1 MNIKDYKNIYMVGIG
16 GISMSGIAE
25 ILNKWGF
32 KVSGSDS
39 TKSSQ
44 TEWLEKN
51 GIHVNIGQVR
61 ENITKDIDLVV
72 YTAAI
77 HEDNAELVRAKEL
90 GIPMEERGNFLGELT
105 KLFKDTIGVSGTH
118 GKTSTTSMISL
129 CFLEAGLDPS
139 IQVGAVL
146 KQIDGNYRVGNSD
159 YFIIEACEY
168 HESYLNFVQR
178 SAIVTN
184 IDDDHLDYFGN
195 INNIINSF
203 RRFTT
208 LLPEDG
214 ILVYNN
220 DDENT
225 LMAVK
230 DKEKKISYGIDNIS
244 SYMAKNIKYDKYGH
258 GIYDLY
264 IHNNYVT
271 EIHLGVSG
279 IHNIYNSL
287 AAIALCNQY
296 ISNIEVMKKALNN
309 YTGVGR
315 RFEFIGEYNK
325 ASVYDDYAHHPSEI
339 KTTVDSVK
347 KTEHKESWAVFQSH
361 TYSRTKDHLE
371 EFAKILSEFDH
382 IVIATIYPAREENIY
397 NVKEEDLVKLIK
409 ENGNQNVV
417 YIDDFN
423 KIVDYLK
430 ENVKEND
437 LVITIGAGNAN
448 KIGKMLVG

>member
-1 MNIKDYKNIYMVGIG
+1 MFTNKTIHMIGIG

-25 ILNKWGF
+25 ILLSFNCKITGY
-32 KVSGSDS
+32 DL
-39 TKSSQ
+39 
-44 TEWLEKN
+44 TETD
-51 GIHVNIGQVR
+51 
-61 ENITKDIDLVV
+61 ITKHLNDLGIKVNYKPNIENVEKADVIV

-77 HEDNAELVRAKEL
+77 PEDHEELVYAKENNKEL
-90 GIPMEERGNFLGELT
+90 YERSTFLGLLMKEYKNVLC
-105 KLFKDTIGVSGTH
+105 ISGTH
-118 GKTSTTSMISL
+118 GKSTTTGMVSSIFMEANLNPTIMIGAMLPIIGGNNHVGSKEYFIAES
-129 CFLEAGLDPS
+129 CEYVDSFLEFFPTSEIILD
-139 IQVGAVL
+139 
-146 KQIDGNYRVGNSD
+146 
-159 YFIIEACEY
+159 
-168 HESYLNFVQR
+168 
-178 SAIVTN
+178 

-203 RRFTT
+203 KRFTT

-287 AAIALCNQY
+287 AAIALSNQY
-296 ISNIEVMKKALNN
+296 ISDIEVMKKALNN

-371 EFAKILSEFDH
+371 EFANILSEFDH
-382 IVIATIYPAREENIY
+382 IVIATIYPAREKNIY
-397 NVKEEDLVKLIK
+397 NVKEEDLVRLIK

>member
-1 MNIKDYKNIYMVGIG
+1 MFTNKTIHMIGIG

-25 ILNKWGF
+25 ILLSFNCKITGYDLTE
-32 KVSGSDS
+32 SD
-39 TKSSQ
+39 
-44 TEWLEKN
+44 
-51 GIHVNIGQVR
+51 
-61 ENITKDIDLVV
+61 ITKHLNDIGIKVNYKPNIENVKNADIVV

-77 HEDNAELVRAKEL
+77 PEDHEELIYAKEHH
-90 GIPMEERGNFLGELT
+90 MELYERSTFLGLLM
-105 KLFKDTIGVSGTH
+105 KSYKNVLCISGTH
-118 GKTSTTSMISL
+118 GKSTTTGMVSSIFM
-129 CFLEAGLDPS
+129 EAGLNPT
-139 IQVGAVL
+139 IMIGAMLPLIGGNNHVGE
-146 KQIDGNYRVGNSD
+146 KE
-159 YFIIEACEY
+159 YFIAESCEY
-168 HESYLNFVQR
+168 VDSFLEFFPTSEIILD
-178 SAIVTN
+178 

-203 RRFTT
+203 KRFTT

-220 DDENT
+220 DDNNT

-230 DKEKKISYGIDNIS
+230 DKDKKISYGINNTS
-244 SYMAKNIKYDKYGH
+244 SYMAKNISYDKYGH

-264 IHNNYVT
+264 IDNKYVT
-271 EIHLGVSG
+271 DIHLGVSG

-287 AAIALCNQY
+287 AAIALSHQY
-296 ISNIEVMKKALNN
+296 INDIEVMKKALGN

-315 RFEFIGEYNK
+315 RFEHIGDYK
-325 ASVYDDYAHHPSEI
+325 GAYVYDDYAHHPSEI

-347 KTEHKESWAVFQSH
+347 NTEHNESWAVFQSH

-382 IVIATIYPAREENIY
+382 VIIATIYPAREENIY

-409 ENGNQNVV
+409 ENGNQNAI

>member
-1 MNIKDYKNIYMVGIG
+1 MFTNKTIHMIGIG

-25 ILNKWGF
+25 ILLSFNCKITGYDLTE
-32 KVSGSDS
+32 SD
-39 TKSSQ
+39 
-44 TEWLEKN
+44 
-51 GIHVNIGQVR
+51 
-61 ENITKDIDLVV
+61 ITKHLNDIGIKVTYEANIENVKNADIVV

-77 HEDNAELVRAKEL
+77 PEDHEELVYAKSHH
-90 GIPMEERGNFLGELT
+90 MEIYERSTFLGLLM
-105 KLFKDTIGVSGTH
+105 KQYKNVLCISGTH
-118 GKTSTTSMISL
+118 GKSTTTGMVSSIFM
-129 CFLEAGLDPS
+129 EAGLNPT
-139 IQVGAVL
+139 IMIGAMLPLIGGNNHVGG
-146 KQIDGNYRVGNSD
+146 KE
-159 YFIIEACEY
+159 YFIAESCEY
-168 HESYLNFVQR
+168 VDSFLEFFPTSEIILDV
-178 SAIVTN
+178 
-184 IDDDHLDYFGN
+184 DDDHLDYFGN
-195 INNIINSF
+195 IDNIINSF
-203 RRFTT
+203 KRFTT
-208 LLPEDG
+208 LLPDDG
-214 ILVYNN
+214 ILIYNN

-225 LMAVK
+225 LMAVR
-230 DKEKKISYGIDNIS
+230 DNTKKISYGINNIS

-279 IHNIYNSL
+279 IHNVYNSL
-287 AAIALCNQY
+287 AAIALSNQY
-296 ISNIEVMKKALNN
+296 ISDIEIMKKALSN

-315 RFEFIGEYNK
+315 RFEHIGTYNGCE
-325 ASVYDDYAHHPSEI
+325 VYDDYAHHPSEI

-382 IVIATIYPAREENIY
+382 VIIATIYPAREENIY

-430 ENVKEND
+430 ANVKEND
-437 LVITIGAGNAN
+437 LIITIGAGNAN

>member
-1 MNIKDYKNIYMVGIG
+1 MFTNKTIHMIGIG

-25 ILNKWGF
+25 ILLSFNCKITGY
-32 KVSGSDS
+32 DL
-39 TKSSQ
+39 
-44 TEWLEKN
+44 TETD
-51 GIHVNIGQVR
+51 
-61 ENITKDIDLVV
+61 ITKHLNDLGIKVNYEPNIENVEKADVIV

-77 HEDNAELVRAKEL
+77 PEDHEELVYAKENNKEL
-90 GIPMEERGNFLGELT
+90 YERSTFLGLLMKEYKNVLC
-105 KLFKDTIGVSGTH
+105 ISGTH
-118 GKTSTTSMISL
+118 GKSTTTGMVSSIFMEANLNPTIMIGAMLPIIGGNNHVGSKEYFIAES
-129 CFLEAGLDPS
+129 CEYVDSFLEFFPTSEIILD
-139 IQVGAVL
+139 
-146 KQIDGNYRVGNSD
+146 
-159 YFIIEACEY
+159 
-168 HESYLNFVQR
+168 
-178 SAIVTN
+178 

-203 RRFTT
+203 KRFTT

-287 AAIALCNQY
+287 AAIALSNQY
-296 ISNIEVMKKALNN
+296 ISDIEVMKKALNN

>member
-1 MNIKDYKNIYMVGIG
+1 MFTNKTIHMIGIG

-25 ILNKWGF
+25 ILLSFNCKITGYDITE
-32 KVSGSDS
+32 SD
-39 TKSSQ
+39 
-44 TEWLEKN
+44 
-51 GIHVNIGQVR
+51 
-61 ENITKDIDLVV
+61 ITKHLNDLGIKVNYKPNIENVEKADVIV

-77 HEDNAELVRAKEL
+77 PENHEELVYAKENDKE
-90 GIPMEERGNFLGELT
+90 IYERSTFLGLLMKEYKNVLC
-105 KLFKDTIGVSGTH
+105 ISGTH
-118 GKTSTTSMISL
+118 GKSTTTGMVSSIFMEANLNPTIMIGAMLPIIGGNNHVGSKEYFIAES
-129 CFLEAGLDPS
+129 CEYVDSFLEFFPTSEIILD
-139 IQVGAVL
+139 
-146 KQIDGNYRVGNSD
+146 
-159 YFIIEACEY
+159 
-168 HESYLNFVQR
+168 
-178 SAIVTN
+178 

-264 IHNNYVT
+264 IHNDYVT

-296 ISNIEVMKKALNN
+296 ISDIEVMKKALNN

>member
-1 MNIKDYKNIYMVGIG
+1 MFTNKTIHMIGIG

-25 ILNKWGF
+25 ILLSFNCKITGY
-32 KVSGSDS
+32 DL
-39 TKSSQ
+39 
-44 TEWLEKN
+44 TETD
-51 GIHVNIGQVR
+51 
-61 ENITKDIDLVV
+61 ITKHLNDLGIKVNYEPNIENVEKADVIV

-77 HEDNAELVRAKEL
+77 PEDHEELVYAKENNKEL
-90 GIPMEERGNFLGELT
+90 YERSTFLGLLMKEYKNVLC
-105 KLFKDTIGVSGTH
+105 ISGTH
-118 GKTSTTSMISL
+118 GKSTTTGMVSSIFMEANLNPTIMIGAMLPIIGGNNHVGNKEYFIAES
-129 CFLEAGLDPS
+129 CEYVDSFLEFFPTSEIILD
-139 IQVGAVL
+139 
-146 KQIDGNYRVGNSD
+146 
-159 YFIIEACEY
+159 
-168 HESYLNFVQR
+168 
-178 SAIVTN
+178 

-203 RRFTT
+203 KRFTT

-296 ISNIEVMKKALNN
+296 ISDIEVMKKALNN

-397 NVKEEDLVKLIK
+397 NVKEEDLVRLIK

-448 KIGKMLVG
+448 KIGKMLGG

>member
-1 MNIKDYKNIYMVGIG
+1 MFTNKTIHMIGIG

-25 ILNKWGF
+25 ILLSFNCKITGYDLTE
-32 KVSGSDS
+32 SD
-39 TKSSQ
+39 
-44 TEWLEKN
+44 
-51 GIHVNIGQVR
+51 
-61 ENITKDIDLVV
+61 ITKHLNDLGIKVNYEPNIENVEQADVVV

-77 HEDNAELVRAKEL
+77 PEDHEELVYAKENNKEL
-90 GIPMEERGNFLGELT
+90 YERSTFLGLLMKEYKNVLC
-105 KLFKDTIGVSGTH
+105 ISGTH
-118 GKTSTTSMISL
+118 GKSTTTGMVSSIFMEANLNPTIMIGAMLPIIGGNNHVGSKEYFIAES
-129 CFLEAGLDPS
+129 CEYVDSFLEFFPTSEIILD
-139 IQVGAVL
+139 
-146 KQIDGNYRVGNSD
+146 
-159 YFIIEACEY
+159 
-168 HESYLNFVQR
+168 
-178 SAIVTN
+178 

-208 LLPEDG
+208 LLPDDG

-296 ISNIEVMKKALNN
+296 ISDIEVMKKALNN

>member
-1 MNIKDYKNIYMVGIG
+1 MFTNKTIHMIGIG

-25 ILNKWGF
+25 ILLSFNCKITGY
-32 KVSGSDS
+32 DL
-39 TKSSQ
+39 
-44 TEWLEKN
+44 TETD
-51 GIHVNIGQVR
+51 
-61 ENITKDIDLVV
+61 ITKHLNDLGIKVNYEPNIENVEKADVIV

-77 HEDNAELVRAKEL
+77 PEDHEELVYAKENNKEL
-90 GIPMEERGNFLGELT
+90 YERSTFLGLLMKEYKNVLC
-105 KLFKDTIGVSGTH
+105 ISGTH
-118 GKTSTTSMISL
+118 GKSTTTGMVSSIFMEANLNPTIMIGAMLPIIGGNNHVGNKEYFIAES
-129 CFLEAGLDPS
+129 CEYVDSFLEFFPTSEIILD
-139 IQVGAVL
+139 
-146 KQIDGNYRVGNSD
+146 
-159 YFIIEACEY
+159 
-168 HESYLNFVQR
+168 
-178 SAIVTN
+178 

-347 KTEHKESWAVFQSH
+347 KTDHKESWAVFQSH

-382 IVIATIYPAREENIY
+382 VVIATIYPAREENIY

>member
-1 MNIKDYKNIYMVGIG
+1 MFTNKTIHMIGIG

-25 ILNKWGF
+25 ILLSFNCKITGY
-32 KVSGSDS
+32 DL
-39 TKSSQ
+39 
-44 TEWLEKN
+44 TETD
-51 GIHVNIGQVR
+51 
-61 ENITKDIDLVV
+61 ITKHLNDLGIKVNYKPNIENVEKADVIV

-77 HEDNAELVRAKEL
+77 PEDHEELVYAKENNKEL
-90 GIPMEERGNFLGELT
+90 YERSTFLGLLMKEYKNVLC
-105 KLFKDTIGVSGTH
+105 ISGTH
-118 GKTSTTSMISL
+118 GKSTTTGMVSSIFMEANLNPTIMIGAMLPIIGGNNHVGSKEYFIAES
-129 CFLEAGLDPS
+129 CEYVDSFLEFFPTSEIILD
-139 IQVGAVL
+139 
-146 KQIDGNYRVGNSD
+146 
-159 YFIIEACEY
+159 
-168 HESYLNFVQR
+168 
-178 SAIVTN
+178 

-203 RRFTT
+203 KRFTT

-287 AAIALCNQY
+287 AAIALSNQY
-296 ISNIEVMKKALNN
+296 ISDIEVMKKALNN

-347 KTEHKESWAVFQSH
+347 KTKHKESWAVFQSH

-397 NVKEEDLVKLIK
+397 NVKEEDLVRLIK

-448 KIGKMLVG
+448 KIGKMLVE